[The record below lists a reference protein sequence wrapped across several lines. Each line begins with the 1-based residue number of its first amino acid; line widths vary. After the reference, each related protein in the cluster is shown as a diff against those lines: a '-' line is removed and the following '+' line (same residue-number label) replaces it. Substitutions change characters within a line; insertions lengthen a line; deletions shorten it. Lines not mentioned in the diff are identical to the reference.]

1 MKYIPK
7 RKNNMYLEK
16 QFPEVVLQ
24 VLTADKQFDTM
35 NVAAADGWKVIY
47 FYPKDFTFVCPTEI
61 VDFDNHVEEFAKL
74 GATVYG
80 VSPDNEYC
88 HLAWRDSH
96 PDLKNLRHTLVADS
110 GNQLAGMLN
119 IVSDEG
125 VPFRATFIVD
135 PEGVIKHASMNGL
148 NVGRNAEETLRL
160 LDSTQN
166 GEEGMKCAANRKVG
180 GKVIDI

>member
-1 MKYIPK
+1 
-7 RKNNMYLEK
+7 MYLEK
-16 QFPEVVLQ
+16 QFPEAVLQ
-24 VLTADKQFDTM
+24 VLTADKQFESM
-35 NVAAADGWKVIY
+35 NVAAADGWKVVY

-61 VDFDNHVEEFAKL
+61 VDFDNHVDQFAEL

-80 VSPDNEYC
+80 VSPDNEFC

-110 GNQLAGMLN
+110 GNQLASVLG
-119 IVSDEG
+119 IVSDDG

-148 NVGRNAEETLRL
+148 AVGRNAAETLRL
-160 LDSTQN
+160 LDSTQK
-166 GEEGMKCAANRKVG
+166 GDEGMLCAANRKVG
-180 GKVIDI
+180 GEGIDV